1 MKPAGRHGLWG
12 KLINFASVMIV
23 MKRYML
29 AAAAGLS
36 LLAAVAA
43 EPPAMGWSSWN
54 TYRVNIS
61 DSIICRQA
69 DAMVAKGLA
78 AAGYRYVN
86 IDDGFFGGR
95 GADGVLK
102 VHPERFPSGLK
113 PVVDH
118 IHSLGLKAG
127 IYSDAG
133 CNTCGNFWDA
143 DSLGVG
149 VGLYGHDDD
158 DARFYFV
165 DNGFDFIKVDFCGGD
180 AAQNSGG
187 LALDEHERYAAIR
200 RAIDSTGRDDVRV
213 NVCRWAFPGA
223 WVRSVGSSWRI
234 AADITPR
241 WESIKRIIAANSC
254 LSAYAGDGHYNDMD
268 MLEIGRGLS
277 EAEERTHFGMWC
289 VMSSPLLIGCDL
301 TSIPERSL
309 RLLMNLELIA
319 VNQDALGLQA
329 QPVKRSDAGAA
340 LYVKDFGELHG
351 PVRVAAVCN
360 LGDSVAE
367 MSVGMVELGLQGRVE
382 VRDLMARR
390 DLPAVTDGAMTL
402 RVGPHDTVVL
412 KLTAERRLEPT
423 VYEAETAWLE
433 RYQQLGISPA
443 EGHAVF
449 VDDPECSGGAKVA
462 WLGNHADNWMEWRD
476 VWSRSGGEYDV
487 EVRFAGGQT
496 GEVALSVNG
505 GRPQPVGHKV
515 RVGLAS
521 GSNRIRL
528 AALGVTAPEID
539 CIVLTRV
546 R

>member
-1 MKPAGRHGLWG
+1 MDCVADLLTLHMLMA
-12 KLINFASVMIV
+12 I
-23 MKRYML
+23 MKRYVL
-29 AAAAGLS
+29 AVAAGLS
-36 LLAAVAA
+36 LFAAVAA
-43 EPPAMGWSSWN
+43 EPPVMGWSSWN
-54 TYRVNIS
+54 TYHVDIS
-61 DSIICRQA
+61 DSIICSQA
-69 DAMVAKGLA
+69 DAMVAKGLV

-102 VHPERFPSGLK
+102 VHPERFPSGLR

-133 CNTCGNFWDA
+133 RNTCGNFWDS

-149 VGLYGHDDD
+149 VGLYGHDED

-180 AAQNSGG
+180 AAQNADG

-200 RAIDSTGRDDVRV
+200 RAIDSTGRDDVRI

-234 AADITPR
+234 SADITPR
-241 WESIKRIIAANSC
+241 WESIKRIIAANSY
-254 LSAYAGDGHYNDMD
+254 LSAYVGDGHYNDMD

-301 TSIPERSL
+301 TSIPDRSL
-309 RLLMNLELIA
+309 ELLANPELIA
-319 VNQDALGLQA
+319 VNQDVLGLQA
-329 QPVKRSDAGAA
+329 QLVRKSDSGVA
-340 LYVKDFGELHG
+340 LYVRDLGELHG
-351 PVRVAAVCN
+351 PVRVAAICN
-360 LGDSVAE
+360 LGDSAAVL
-367 MSVGMVELGLQGRVE
+367 SVDMAELGLHGRVE

-390 DLPAVTDGAMTL
+390 DLPAVADGAIEVK
-402 RVGPHDTVVL
+402 VGPHDTVVL
-412 KLTAERRLEPT
+412 KLMAERRLEPT

-433 RYQQLGISPA
+433 RYQQLGFSPA
-443 EGHAVF
+443 SGHAVF

-462 WLGNHADNWMEWRD
+462 WLGNHDDNWMEWRD
-476 VWSRSGGEYDV
+476 VWTLSGGEYDV

-505 GRPQPVGHKV
+505 ERPLSVARRV
-515 RVGLAS
+515 RVSLVA
-521 GSNRIRL
+521 GSNCIRL
-528 AALGVTAPEID
+528 AALGVPAPEID
-539 CIVLTRV
+539 CIVLARV